1 MPSCRHSQRN
11 IRFKRLQAEP
21 PLCLLGVG
29 LDMCLEYS
37 PPFACANN
45 SRNLEKPSHTLESL
59 SEKAIAKVLHCRY
72 TNCNPRH
79 IYTKSRPKNVRCIF
93 IAGSMS
99 LNLPLITNSNGRFF
113 IISWNILRHPVNI
126 CFRFPQAIVEAR
138 NAAISMSCC
147 FSYARGNCTGSFSMK
162 AGVLNCS
169 ARASIFCFNSFIVAT
184 FKPPT
189 RHMVK
194 PGAIQLLKPQ

>member
-113 IISWNILRHPVNI
+113 IISWKTSCGILSI
-126 CFRFPQAIVEAR
+126 SAFGFPKR
-138 NAAISMSCC
+138 
-147 FSYARGNCTGSFSMK
+147 
-162 AGVLNCS
+162 
-169 ARASIFCFNSFIVAT
+169 
-184 FKPPT
+184 
-189 RHMVK
+189 
-194 PGAIQLLKPQ
+194 LLKQGMRQFQCLVVFRMPVGIVPGHFQ